1 MIQTLL
7 RYRTLSYTY
16 ETEVDGIK
24 ITGTVHETKWPNKAK
39 EKKTIQFKITVN
51 EAKSDKRKNE
61 LAYCV
66 YKQLIAAH
74 YPGRQDEFVFNWCES
89 QSRNN

>member
-1 MIQTLL
+1 MIKTLL

-16 ETEVDGIK
+16 ETTIQSRL
-24 ITGTVHETKWPNKAK
+24 ITGTVHETKWPHSPTQ
-39 EKKTIQFKITVN
+39 KKTIQFKITVN

-66 YKQLIAAH
+66 YKKLIAAK
-74 YPGRQDEFVFNWCES
+74 YAGREDEFVFNWCETD
-89 QSRNN
+89 NN

>member
-1 MIQTLL
+1 MIKTLL

-16 ETEVDGIK
+16 EAEIDGTK
-24 ITGTVHETKWPNKAK
+24 ITGTVHETKWPHHPK

-61 LAYCV
+61 LAYCI
-66 YKQLIAAH
+66 YKQLLHAN
-74 YPGRQDEFVFNWCES
+74 YQGREDEFVFNWCES
-89 QSRNN
+89 ETRNT